1 MTVIGRRAFSNLQ
14 PAGTSLTSIALP
26 DSLTSIGG
34 VHGAGVDR
42 VAARADWDPS
52 SSVQLLHLFLLIG
65 LALLLAFSW
74 FHFVRQSGL
83 LG

>member
-1 MTVIGRRAFSNLQ
+1 MRIEVEADSSGTNK
-14 PAGTSLTSIALP
+14 AGS
-26 DSLTSIGG
+26 
-34 VHGAGVDR
+34 DR
-42 VAARADWDPS
+42 IPRTEVNES
-52 SSVQLLHLFLLIG
+52 SRSYFLHLFLLIG